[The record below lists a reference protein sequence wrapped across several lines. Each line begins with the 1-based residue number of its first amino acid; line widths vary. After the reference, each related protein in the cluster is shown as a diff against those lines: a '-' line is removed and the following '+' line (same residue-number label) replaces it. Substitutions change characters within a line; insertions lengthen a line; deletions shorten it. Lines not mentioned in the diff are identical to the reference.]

1 MTKMTLKYD
10 SFAVETERLAE
21 RYREERA
28 EAQRKTV
35 EDFPTFSEWQR
46 NRQAERYREERAESH
61 PAWAW
66 MHRVR

>member
-28 EAQRKTV
+28 EARACGDL
-35 EDFPTFSEWQR
+35 DFPTFTEW
-46 NRQAERYREERAESH
+46 RQNLSDPHAERIRAEERIGAEE
-61 PAWAW
+61 
-66 MHRVR
+66 HRVR